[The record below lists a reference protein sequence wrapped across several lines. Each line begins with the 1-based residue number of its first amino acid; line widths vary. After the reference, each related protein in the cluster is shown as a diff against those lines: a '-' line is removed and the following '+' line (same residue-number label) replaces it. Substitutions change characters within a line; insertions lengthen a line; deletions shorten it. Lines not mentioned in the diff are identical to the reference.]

1 MPRRTAHALLAGL
14 AAAAVAASPPRQRM
28 DRPHGAEDGALSP
41 AVIDGHRLELADA
54 CRAALEAF
62 DRGAGH
68 RTRA

>member
-1 MPRRTAHALLAGL
+1 MIRSLIVALRRWPTSRRPTSRG
-14 AAAAVAASPPRQRM
+14 PRQRM
-28 DRPHGAEDGALSP
+28 DRPHRTEDGGHSP